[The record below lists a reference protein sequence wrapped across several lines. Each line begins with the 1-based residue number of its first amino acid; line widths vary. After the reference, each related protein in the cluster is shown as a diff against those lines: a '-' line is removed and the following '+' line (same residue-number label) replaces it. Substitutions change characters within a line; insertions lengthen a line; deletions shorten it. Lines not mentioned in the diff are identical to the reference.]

1 MSLDTL
7 PYSIGSSDHIQ
18 VDFLDLSQHLKSEEK
33 LYYSHCRC
41 YLSTISLKDSY
52 LFKIVKLVFNFYL
65 KLQNF
70 KEVKVFY

>member
-7 PYSIGSSDHIQ
+7 LYSIGSSDHVQ
-18 VDFLDLSQHLKSEEK
+18 VDFLDLSQHLESEEK
-33 LYYSHCRC
+33 LYCFHNRR
-41 YLSTISLKDSY
+41 YLSTIPVKDFY
-52 LFKIVKLVFNFYL
+52 LFKIAKLIFNFYL

>member
-18 VDFLDLSQHLKSEEK
+18 VDFLDLSQHLESEEK
-33 LYYSHCRC
+33 LYYSHGRC
-41 YLSTISLKDSY
+41 YLFTILLKDSY

-70 KEVKVFY
+70 KKVRVFY